1 MLIDQ
6 IAGRRILVVGDVM
19 LDHFVSG
26 RVERV
31 SPEAPALVV
40 NVTDERMMLG
50 GAANVA
56 ANIAALGGE
65 AVLVGVVGT
74 DAGGAALVR
83 LVRED
88 ARITDALVQ
97 APDHSTTQKT
107 RYLGGDRHLLR
118 ADREK
123 IGLSASAEQRVV
135 QTALDQLPGCDAVV
149 LSDYAK
155 GVASEAVVRPVIA
168 AAKAAGLPVAV
179 DPKRSDLTVFVGATL
194 LTPNR
199 KELRLATGE
208 PCEDDA
214 SCDRGGEQVAASTG
228 CAVLLTRSEHGVCL
242 YRQGVQVWREGA
254 LARGVRDVSGAGD
267 TVIAAAA
274 LALAARADLVSAAH
288 LANAAAAVAVGKSG
302 TSCVTPQELNQAL
315 LHGPDEASIVG
326 KLVPLNSAVEV
337 VEGWRRAGLRIGFT
351 NGCFDLLHPGHVKLL
366 AAARALCDRLV
377 VGLNTDASISRLK
390 GADRPIQ
397 SELARAEVIGAFRS
411 VDLVVLFDEDT
422 PLGLIRSLRPGVL
435 VKGADYTVE
444 TVVGS
449 DLVLG
454 WGGRVEL
461 VQLVPHQSSSRLVA
475 RSRSGE
481 TSEEAGPKAQGDPAS
496 PPT

>member
-1 MLIDQ
+1 MLIDAIQ
-6 IAGRRILVVGDVM
+6 GRRVLVVGDVM

-40 NVTDERMMLG
+40 EVTEERTMAG

-65 AVLVGVVGT
+65 AVLVGVVGQ
-74 DAGGAALVR
+74 DAAALE
-83 LVRED
+83 L
-88 ARITDALVQ
+88 AALIMAAGSITDALVRL
-97 APDHSTTQKT
+97 PGRPTTRKT

-118 ADREK
+118 ADWER
-123 IGLSASAEQRVV
+123 IGLDAAAEQLVIDAARMRL
-135 QTALDQLPGCDAVV
+135 AGCGAVV

-155 GVASEAVVRPVIA
+155 GVVSPAVARAVIA
-168 AAKAAGLPVAV
+168 AARAAGVPVAV
-179 DPKRSDLTVFVGATL
+179 DPKRADLGLFQGARL

-199 KELRLATGE
+199 KEMRLATGE
-208 PCEDDA
+208 ACEDDA
-214 SCDRGGEQVAASTG
+214 SCDRAGAMVTALTSA
-228 CAVLLTRSEHGVCL
+228 AVLLTRSEHGVSL
-242 YRQGVQVWREGA
+242 YQGASPVWRDP
-254 LARGVRDVSGAGD
+254 ARAKTVRDVSGAGD

-274 LALAARADLVSAAH
+274 LALAAGAELIDAAH
-288 LANAAAAVAVGKSG
+288 LANTAASVVVGKSG
-302 TSCVTPQELNQAL
+302 TACATPEELNLAL
-315 LHGPDEASIVG
+315 LHGPDEALAAG
-326 KLVPLNSAVEV
+326 KLAPLSQAVGV
-337 VEGWRRAGLRIGFT
+337 AQDWRRAGLRVGFT

-366 AAARALCDRLV
+366 SSARSLCDRLV

-390 GADRPIQ
+390 GPERPIQ
-397 SELARAEVIGAFRS
+397 SELARAEVMGALRS
-411 VDLVVLFDEDT
+411 VDLVVLFEEDT
-422 PLGLIRSLRPGVL
+422 PLNLIAALRPDVL

-461 VQLVPHQSSSRLVA
+461 VELAADQSSTRLIA
-475 RSRSGE
+475 RSRR
-481 TSEEAGPKAQGDPAS
+481 DPA
-496 PPT
+496 TT